1 VNIYVGNLSYET
13 TGDGLRAAF
22 EVHGTVSAATVIT
35 DRDTGRPRGFG
46 FVEMPDDAQAKA
58 AIEALNGKDLDGRTL
73 NVSQAREKQDRPRG
87 HGGDDR
93 PRGRSGEGRPA
104 GRDGD
109 DRSRGRG
116 GRDDHSR
123 GRDRGNR
130 W

>member
-87 HGGDDR
+87 HG
-93 PRGRSGEGRPA
+93 RGRSPARPKRGGPPGRSRRGRPL
-104 GRDGD
+104 
-109 DRSRGRG
+109 SRPRRQG
-116 GRDDHSR
+116 
-123 GRDRGNR
+123 
-130 W
+130 